1 MKMVKKGFALLIV
14 AILFAG
20 SVEAQNSVA
29 ARQLE
34 RYQDAEDEGY
44 GFVNEYPD
52 SKNRA
57 LAERI
62 IERCKKFTKDA
73 NENE

>member
-1 MKMVKKGFALLIV
+1 MREDFSLL
-14 AILFAG
+14 LLKSKF
-20 SVEAQNSVA
+20 ELAQNSVA

-44 GFVNEYPD
+44 GFVNEFPD

-73 NENE
+73 NEDE